1 MARPR
6 RKRGGN
12 GVEVV
17 IKERTRGLLDQP
29 HTGLTLSL
37 FANDNYPKQNV
48 AVSINNFGEIESI
61 AQITIKELED
71 AIKEFKK
78 RRDVKRSR
86 STKANS

>member
-6 RKRGGN
+6 RKRGAN

-29 HTGLTLSL
+29 YTGLTLSL

-48 AVSINNFGEIESI
+48 AVSISNFGEMESI

-71 AIKEFKK
+71 AIKEFKQ
-78 RRDVKRSR
+78 RRNVKRA
-86 STKANS
+86 KIVK